1 MSTSSKASLPRGATR
16 RKILYTLKKSDGLTA
31 DQLAGLLGI
40 TSMAVRKHLAALEND
55 DLIESTLE
63 RRAIGRPANL
73 YRVAALAEEF
83 FPKHYDMVV
92 TELLADLVQIDGERK
107 VNLLLERRAERTCEF
122 LRERISHAR
131 TFGERVEALTEGMD
145 ELGYFAVCERCDES
159 TYFIKQYNCAI
170 NRVAACFP
178 VACNYEAQMFQQLL
192 DADVERA
199 NHVLAGDHLCGYIV
213 RARTPQRDTSSA
225 DSCCCT
231 TSTRP
236 T

>member
-1 MSTSSKASLPRGATR
+1 MATTSKPSLPRGATR
-16 RKILYTLKKSDGLTA
+16 RKILSTLKKSDGLTA

-40 TSMAVRKHLAALEND
+40 TSMAVRKHLAALESD
-55 DLIESTLE
+55 ELIESTLE

-73 YRVAALAEEF
+73 YRVAPLAEDF

-92 TELLADLVQIDGERK
+92 TELLSDLVQIDGERK

-122 LRERISHAR
+122 LRERIGHAK
-131 TFGERVEALTEGMD
+131 TLGERVAALTEGMD
-145 ELGYFAVCERCDES
+145 ELGYLAVWEQCDES

-178 VACNYEAQMFQQLL
+178 IACNYEAQMFRQLL

-199 NHVLAGDHLCGYIV
+199 SHVLAGDHLCGYVI
-213 RARTPQRDTSSA
+213 RARTPLGNAATSDRGCS
-225 DSCCCT
+225 CT
-231 TSTRP
+231 TPS
-236 T
+236 

>member
-1 MSTSSKASLPRGATR
+1 MAANGKPQAPRGATR

-55 DLIESTLE
+55 ELIESSLV
-63 RRAIGRPANL
+63 RRTIGRPANV
-73 YRVAALAEEF
+73 YRVAPMAEDF

-92 TELLADLVQIDGERK
+92 TELLSDLVKIDGEPK
-107 VNLLLERRAERTCEF
+107 VNLLLERRAERTSEF
-122 LRERISHAR
+122 LRSRLSHASNLR
-131 TFGERVEALTEGMD
+131 ERVAALADGMD
-145 ELGYFAVCERCDES
+145 ELGYYAVWEQCDAT

-178 VACNYEAQMFQQLL
+178 VACSYEADMFRQLL

-199 NHVLAGDHLCGYIV
+199 SHVLAGDHVCGYVI
-213 RARTPQRDTSSA
+213 RERS
-225 DSCCCT
+225 
-231 TSTRP
+231 
-236 T
+236 

>member
-1 MSTSSKASLPRGATR
+1 MATKGNPGLPRGATR

-55 DLIESTLE
+55 ELIEATLE

-73 YRVAALAEEF
+73 YRIAPLAEDF

-92 TELLADLVQIDGERK
+92 TELLTDLVQIDGAQK
-107 VNLLLERRAERTCEF
+107 VDQLLERRAERTCEY

-131 TFGERVEALTEGMD
+131 TLGERVEALAEGMD
-145 ELGYFAVCERCDES
+145 ELGYYAVCEQCDES
-159 TYFIKQYNCAI
+159 TWVIKQYNCAI

-178 VACNYEAQMFQQLL
+178 VACNYEAEMFRQLL

-199 NHVLAGDHLCGYIV
+199 SHVLAGEHFCGYII
-213 RARTPQRDTSSA
+213 RARTPSA
-225 DSCCCT
+225 T
-231 TSTRP
+231 P
-236 T
+236 APPPAN

>member
-1 MSTSSKASLPRGATR
+1 MATTIKPSLPRGATR
-16 RKILYTLKKSDGLTA
+16 RKILSTLKKSDGLTA

-73 YRVAALAEEF
+73 YRVAPLAEDF
-83 FPKHYDMVV
+83 FPKQYDMVI
-92 TELLADLVQIDGERK
+92 TELLTDLVQIDGERK

-122 LRERISHAR
+122 LRERIGHAK
-131 TFGERVEALTEGMD
+131 TLGERVAALTEGMD
-145 ELGYFAVCERCDES
+145 ELGYLAVWEQCDES

-178 VACNYEAQMFQQLL
+178 VACNYEAQMFRQLL

-199 NHVLAGDHLCGYIV
+199 SHVLAGDHLCGYVI
-213 RARTPQRDTSSA
+213 RARTPLGNAASNNCGC
-225 DSCCCT
+225 SCMA
-231 TSTRP
+231 P
-236 T
+236 D